1 VQRNKGIS
9 KNRFKIEISIKILS
23 YWVKFNV
30 RKKKYK
36 KSMSLR
42 EMLIFCRG
50 WTWKNYGA
58 LRFAKICVYQKNVFD
73 EKQFSL
79 FLEA

>member
-1 VQRNKGIS
+1 
-9 KNRFKIEISIKILS
+9 
-23 YWVKFNV
+23 
-30 RKKKYK
+30 
-36 KSMSLR
+36 MSLK